1 MLRYF
6 IFTAESE
13 GGVPSKDW
21 TVTETMTKRWSRE
34 TRMLSRVPTF
44 TILLLFA
51 QLIRARCCWQGPAV
65 RPSALA
71 LKSKVRDHSGAVQGE
86 GGRAGL

>member
-1 MLRYF
+1 
-6 IFTAESE
+6 
-13 GGVPSKDW
+13 
-21 TVTETMTKRWSRE
+21 
-34 TRMLSRVPTF
+34 MLSRVPTF